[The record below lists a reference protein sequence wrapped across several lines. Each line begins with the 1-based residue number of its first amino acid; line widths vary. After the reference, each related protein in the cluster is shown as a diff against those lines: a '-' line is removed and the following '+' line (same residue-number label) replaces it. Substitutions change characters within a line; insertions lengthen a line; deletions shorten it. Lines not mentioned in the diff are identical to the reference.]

1 MKNNFRISS
10 LILIFLLVIS
20 NYTKADDNL
29 DIKAKKIEI
38 DKKNSEIILT
48 NKVEIKDE
56 KLNYLK
62 TDKASYNK
70 TKKLIKTTGETSIIT
85 SQNYKINSTNVIF
98 DDLNG
103 KISSNFFTQIIDKE
117 GNIIEVEMFN
127 YDKNKNLFFS
137 KGKIKVTDIKKNT
150 YYFSEI
156 YINELESKIV
166 GSDLRAYLN
175 DRELK
180 VSEKNDP
187 RIFANSL
194 SISNNKSEMGKGIFT
209 FCNIREEGKCPAW
222 AIKADKIKHDPAK
235 KTIYYSNAV
244 LKVFDFPI
252 FYFPKFFH
260 PDPTVKRQTGF
271 LSPSFEDS
279 KNLGQ
284 GVTIPYF
291 INLAKDK
298 DLTLSP
304 KIYFKENPLLLAE
317 YRQDFEKSF
326 LIVDAGYT
334 DGYKRTSKKKEKGQK
349 NHFFSTLSVDLFEN
363 DLEKEN
369 LEVKLQHLS
378 NDTYHKVYKLNNS
391 LIDSTVDNLE
401 NSVSIKIQNEQ
412 SFFGTTFT
420 AYENIDL
427 YDQRRYEYLAPYSY
441 FSKNLGIN
449 ENYGTLDFTSN
460 LQVRNYEVNKQ
471 TEFFV
476 NDLKWRSKKWLN
488 KLGIENQ
495 FRGLFKTVNYE
506 SNNTDNLKDDRF
518 NSEVKGNI
526 DYLAK
531 LPFFKSEIGGNS
543 THLLTPKL
551 MFRYSPNN
559 MRKLR
564 TENKLNF
571 DKMFAIDRINK
582 LDIVEPGFSTTI
594 GLEYEKKLSS
604 ISDEEDSSLY
614 FSISQ
619 IINEKE
625 DTDKPA
631 PLNQRFSDVI
641 GSFSWKPN
649 EKIRTTYNYAL
660 DQNLNV
666 MNYNEIDNEFTLGPL
681 DFNIKYLEEKE
692 HFGDQKYIK
701 NSINYN
707 LNENNK
713 FSFAN
718 KRDLNKNSAEF
729 YNMSYEYFND
739 CLKAQL
745 LFRRE
750 FYTDRDIEP
759 ENSLW
764 FNITFVPF
772 DALSGPKIN

>member
-1 MKNNFRISS
+1 M
-10 LILIFLLVIS
+10 
-20 NYTKADDNL
+20 
-29 DIKAKKIEI
+29 
-38 DKKNSEIILT
+38 
-48 NKVEIKDE
+48 
-56 KLNYLK
+56 
-62 TDKASYNK
+62 
-70 TKKLIKTTGETSIIT
+70 
-85 SQNYKINSTNVIF
+85 
-98 DDLNG
+98 
-103 KISSNFFTQIIDKE
+103 
-117 GNIIEVEMFN
+117 
-127 YDKNKNLFFS
+127 
-137 KGKIKVTDIKKNT
+137 
-150 YYFSEI
+150 
-156 YINELESKIV
+156 
-166 GSDLRAYLN
+166 
-175 DRELK
+175 
-180 VSEKNDP
+180 
-187 RIFANSL
+187 
-194 SISNNKSEMGKGIFT
+194 
-209 FCNIREEGKCPAW
+209 
-222 AIKADKIKHDPAK
+222 
-235 KTIYYSNAV
+235 
-244 LKVFDFPI
+244 
-252 FYFPKFFH
+252 
-260 PDPTVKRQTGF
+260 
-271 LSPSFEDS
+271 
-279 KNLGQ
+279 
-284 GVTIPYF
+284 
-291 INLAKDK
+291 
-298 DLTLSP
+298 
-304 KIYFKENPLLLAE
+304 
-317 YRQDFEKSF
+317 
-326 LIVDAGYT
+326 
-334 DGYKRTSKKKEKGQK
+334 
-349 NHFFSTLSVDLFEN
+349 SVDLFEN

-476 NDLKWRSKKWLN
+476 NDFKWRSKKWLN

-604 ISDEEDSSLY
+604 IGDEEDSSLY